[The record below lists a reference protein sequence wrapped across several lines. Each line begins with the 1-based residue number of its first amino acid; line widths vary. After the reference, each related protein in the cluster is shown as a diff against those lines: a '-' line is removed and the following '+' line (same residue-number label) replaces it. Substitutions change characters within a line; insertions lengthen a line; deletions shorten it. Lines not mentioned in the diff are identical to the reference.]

1 MVNSTSLFTIQTVP
15 MYVHVHRLGH
25 FFVTTVGTGY
35 QLLVFVFLPAGILGM
50 LPGQL
55 SEVVAGKLVME
66 HADRLRT
73 DLSYQIWRL
82 RQTNKDGIQ
91 TNELRQFAWPWVWRS
106 KLRLSGID
114 AKIMVASRLATMQKS
129 DPDGMATKQQILGL
143 GDTQIAMD
151 YQFQR
156 SPRSLRNWYLGL
168 GLSIPTGKSQLQ
180 PTQADLANQFY
191 SEILNFKVS
200 RLGEGFNVN
209 GSLFATYKFDVLQLA
224 IGGNYL
230 AKGQYQVLPGKIY
243 NPGNELQFQTVTL
256 WQGQIAGWQ
265 NSFGVRGYSPDRFDQ
280 QIWFQQG
287 IEVLAN
293 SILTFRFPK
302 GQIFIEHQLTHR
314 LKNHQLEGQQFGL
327 QLRNTNNN
335 LRRSAFG
342 GRYRVSPVTQV
353 KLQYERLFTL
363 PNENKMG
370 RSTIRSTSFETAI
383 QFQDHLW
390 ANFGIGFGQGEIVP
404 IDYQQPET
412 ESLAGNPDGLENRI
426 QLNGFSF
433 WIGLRQQ
440 GIFDSD

>member
-168 GLSIPTGKSQLQ
+168 GLSLPTGKSQLQ

-335 LRRSAFG
+335 LRRSVFG

-363 PNENKMG
+363 PNENKRG
-370 RSTIRSTSFETAI
+370 RSAIRSTFFETAI

-390 ANFGIGFGQGEIVP
+390 ANFGTGFGQGEIVP